1 MTFQQRLRVK
11 EKLLSTLEPKNK
23 HITVRLT
30 DDEHKKL
37 TSRAEREYVNKSD
50 LIRRELFD

>member
-1 MTFQQRLRVK
+1 M
-11 EKLLSTLEPKNK
+11 STLEPKNK